1 MYMSIKLLQ
10 RILSIH
16 FRNYILSLASTIAEL
31 QQLLLYYQ
39 VLTRLPAMSNN
50 CSSSLLSPP
59 TSSSGRLDLLTHS
72 SPAAGGGITGSS
84 PADDKLPTSIAM
96 SALASPTT
104 AAVDMYRE
112 LSDPA
117 KLSSFLLHQQSDA
130 ASAMSRMCKDS
141 TGAAALFSR
150 GLPPSTASL
159 QRHYHPLSSPSG
171 KMTSTASA
179 ASFPFP
185 GAAVAAG
192 GLRMNGSVGRTLP
205 AASHSP
211 DDSTKSVTLSP

>member
-1 MYMSIKLLQ
+1 
-10 RILSIH
+10 
-16 FRNYILSLASTIAEL
+16 
-31 QQLLLYYQ
+31 
-39 VLTRLPAMSNN
+39 MSNN
-50 CSSSLLSPP
+50 GSSSLLSPP
-59 TSSSGRLDLLTHS
+59 TSSSGRLDLLAHS
-72 SPAAGGGITGSS
+72 SPAAGGITGSS

-96 SALASPTT
+96 SALTSPTT
-104 AAVDMYRE
+104 AAAVDMYRE

-150 GLPPSTASL
+150 GLPPSAASL

-171 KMTSTASA
+171 KMTSAASA

-192 GLRMNGSVGRTLP
+192 GLRMNGSVGGTLP
-205 AASHSP
+205 TASHSP
-211 DDSTKSVTLSP
+211 DDSTKSVSLSP

>member
-1 MYMSIKLLQ
+1 
-10 RILSIH
+10 
-16 FRNYILSLASTIAEL
+16 
-31 QQLLLYYQ
+31 
-39 VLTRLPAMSNN
+39 MSNN
-50 CSSSLLSPP
+50 GSSNLLSPP
-59 TSSSGRLDLLTHS
+59 TSSSGRLDLLNHS
-72 SPAAGGGITGSS
+72 SPAGGGITGSS

-192 GLRMNGSVGRTLP
+192 GLRMNGSVGGTLP
-205 AASHSP
+205 TASHSP
-211 DDSTKSVTLSP
+211 DDSSKSVTLSPWHPPYI

>member
-1 MYMSIKLLQ
+1 MFYQFL
-10 RILSIH
+10 

-50 CSSSLLSPP
+50 GSSSLLSPP

-72 SPAAGGGITGSS
+72 SPAAGGITGSS

-96 SALASPTT
+96 SALTSPTT
-104 AAVDMYRE
+104 AAAVDMYRE

-150 GLPPSTASL
+150 GLQPSTASL

-171 KMTSTASA
+171 KMPSAASA

-185 GAAVAAG
+185 GSAVAAG
-192 GLRMNGSVGRTLP
+192 GLRMNGSVGSTLP
-205 AASHSP
+205 TASHSP
-211 DDSTKSVTLSP
+211 DDSTKSVSLSP